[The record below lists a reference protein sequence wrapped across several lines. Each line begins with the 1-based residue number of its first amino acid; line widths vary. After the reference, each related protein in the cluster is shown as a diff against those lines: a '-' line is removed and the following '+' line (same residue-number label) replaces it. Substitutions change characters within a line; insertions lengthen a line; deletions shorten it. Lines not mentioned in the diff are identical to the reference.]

1 MGLSETIES
10 IEGATTITELRTK
23 LQSVIE
29 NFGFSAFSFV
39 DAGRPHLD
47 QPFYFGTTGEAWEE
61 EYRSNNFVH
70 VDPCVSLAR
79 RTNIPFSWGNIVLP
93 PRLGKRK
100 PAALSLMEAAKDHG
114 FTNGYVF
121 PFHFVDYQ
129 GRAYSTVNG
138 LFWKDDAAQ
147 LNFLLSTEKRHEL
160 HLILLYWTQRAIDL
174 AGESYRN
181 QPTFTDNPNGPGA
194 QIFLTDRERDV
205 LTWAGRG
212 LTVTDTSDVLKIGEE
227 TIQTHI
233 RHAIEKLNATNKTYA
248 VAKAMRL
255 GLIDL

>member
-1 MGLSETIES
+1 MGLSEIIGK
-10 IEGATTITELRTK
+10 IEGITTTGSLKSE
-23 LQSVIE
+23 LQSIIE
-29 NFGFSAFSFV
+29 GFGFSGFSFV

-47 QPFYFGTTGEAWEE
+47 EPYYFGTTGTAWES
-61 EYRSNNFVH
+61 EYRTNNFVH

-79 RTNIPFSWGNIVLP
+79 RTNTPFFWSSIALP

-100 PAALSLMEAAKDHG
+100 PAAHSLMEAAKDHG

-129 GRAYSTVNG
+129 GRIYSTVNG
-138 LFWKDDAAQ
+138 LFWTDDAAR

-160 HLILLYWTQRAIDL
+160 NLILLYWTQRAIDL
-174 AGESYRN
+174 AGDSYRN
-181 QPTFTDNPNGPGA
+181 QPAFTDAPANAHGP
-194 QIFLTDRERDV
+194 IFLTDREREV

-212 LTVTDTSDVLKIGEE
+212 LTVTDTSEVLKIGEE

-233 RHAIEKLNATNKTYA
+233 RHAIEKLNATNKTHA
-248 VAKAMRL
+248 VAKALKL